1 MSTVFTL
8 NPIKL
13 NIISTKNTIKKTV
26 VFIGIVP
33 NEVKNELMKIE
44 SSGKYDIKNKNLSQK
59 AKIGDYAVI
68 MAKCEEA
75 LKKYPITFNETY
87 IK

>member
-1 MSTVFTL
+1 MKKLLSIILVICSLLGGNAYAETYE
-8 NPIKL
+8 IKA
-13 NIISTKNTIKKTV
+13 K
-26 VFIGIVP
+26 
-33 NEVKNELMKIE
+33 KIE
-44 SSGKYDIKNKNLSQK
+44 VCADYEFEEDDDTDGDIKNKNLSQK